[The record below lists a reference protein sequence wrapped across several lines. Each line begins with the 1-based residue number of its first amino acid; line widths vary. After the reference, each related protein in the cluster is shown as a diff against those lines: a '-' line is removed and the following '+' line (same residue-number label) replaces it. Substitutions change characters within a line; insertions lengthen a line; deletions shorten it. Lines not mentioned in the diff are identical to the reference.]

1 MSLEI
6 FLFVQSFTFFLFK
19 AFQLCHVA
27 GQLLIPWPEFKP
39 APCTVEAQY
48 LNHWTAR
55 KVFGIIYFLIK
66 FWDICPLPSF
76 LFMWHDLANLI
87 TL

>member
-6 FLFVQSFTFFLFK
+6 FLFVQSFTLFLFK
-19 AFQLCHVA
+19 TFWLRHVA
-27 GQLLIPWPEFKP
+27 CKLLIAWPEFIS

-55 KVFGIIYFLIK
+55 KVLGIIYFLIK
-66 FWDICPLPSF
+66 FWDICPLPCF
-76 LFMWHDLANLI
+76 LLMWHDLENLI